1 MQGKE
6 MQGAAVG
13 VLGEGL
19 ALRHPKKFREPAIWI
34 SEGRACGYR
43 GEGKCRGQ
51 QQERAWHAQGGAAH
65 GQVGDRREVR
75 GERTEVRGG
84 VGAYLGGPSAC
95 TMR

>member
-1 MQGKE
+1 

-43 GEGKCRGQ
+43 GEGECRGQ
-51 QQERAWHAQGGAAH
+51 KQERAWHAQGGAAH
-65 GQVGDRREVR
+65 GQVGERREAR
-75 GERTEVRGG
+75 GREGGGERG
-84 VGAYLGGPSAC
+84 VGAYLGGPSAF